1 MAAGLCSW
9 GRRRLVPRP
18 WRDRD
23 ARKGCGAP
31 PRVPPARLPPE
42 EEPLRDAHRGDPG
55 HALPAPAVPSP
66 ADAPEG
72 PLAGPGAAS
81 PQDRVPTPTREP
93 RGLRAVREVTPKVPG
108 QHLGLPRPAQGHP
121 SPHGCRQRPDPVTR
135 PPALGP
141 GARDTGG
148 GAPGLSG
155 HSWGPPWRECCQSA
169 SGSRCPPSRTALW
182 PLESHPPTDPPACDG
197 RATSGDRAP
206 AAPLEEGALRGCA
219 WGLPSASG
227 DTARTARDAPLRP
240 GLPQTTVPTR
250 RGEVVRPALQLA
262 CEAPLPIAVTRKA
275 RQREAGQEARALA
288 PPAGTPPATPV
299 STRHSAAPAPG
310 PQPWPR
316 GVAEGPA
323 CHRQDTRP
331 RTDAP
336 GMELAGVLSGVTL
349 DLRIVRKDGHLDAT
363 DSSVHE
369 RGLHSLGSSSL
380 SPEFCSFPH

>member
-121 SPHGCRQRPDPVTR
+121 SPHGCRPRPDPVTR

-148 GAPGLSG
+148 CSWALRTFLGAPV
-155 HSWGPPWRECCQSA
+155 
-169 SGSRCPPSRTALW
+169 
-182 PLESHPPTDPPACDG
+182 
-197 RATSGDRAP
+197 
-206 AAPLEEGALRGCA
+206 
-219 WGLPSASG
+219 
-227 DTARTARDAPLRP
+227 AR
-240 GLPQTTVPTR
+240 
-250 RGEVVRPALQLA
+250 
-262 CEAPLPIAVTRKA
+262 
-275 RQREAGQEARALA
+275 
-288 PPAGTPPATPV
+288 
-299 STRHSAAPAPG
+299 
-310 PQPWPR
+310 
-316 GVAEGPA
+316 
-323 CHRQDTRP
+323 
-331 RTDAP
+331 
-336 GMELAGVLSGVTL
+336 VLSECLRVT
-349 DLRIVRKDGHLDAT
+349 
-363 DSSVHE
+363 
-369 RGLHSLGSSSL
+369 L
-380 SPEFCSFPH
+380 SPEPHGSVASGEPSAHGPAGV

>member
-18 WRDRD
+18 WRDRH

-121 SPHGCRQRPDPVTR
+121 SPHGCRPRPDPVTR
-135 PPALGP
+135 TPALGP
-141 GARDTGG
+141 GARDMGG

-262 CEAPLPIAVTRKA
+262 CEAPLPIAVT
-275 RQREAGQEARALA
+275 
-288 PPAGTPPATPV
+288 
-299 STRHSAAPAPG
+299 S
-310 PQPWPR
+310 
-316 GVAEGPA
+316 EGPSEGGRA
-323 CHRQDTRP
+323 GGTGSGATGRDPARHARLHEAQCRPSARPAAMATGRRRGARLSQTGHTPQDGRP
-331 RTDAP
+331 RDGACW
-336 GMELAGVLSGVTL
+336 GSE
-349 DLRIVRKDGHLDAT
+349 RGHLGPT
-363 DSSVHE
+363 DRQEGRTS
-369 RGLHSLGSSSL
+369 RRYRLFR
-380 SPEFCSFPH
+380 P

>member
-121 SPHGCRQRPDPVTR
+121 SPHGCRPRPDPVTR
-135 PPALGP
+135 TPALGP

-148 GAPGLSG
+148 VLLGSQDIPGG
-155 HSWGPPWRECCQSA
+155 
-169 SGSRCPPSRTALW
+169 
-182 PLESHPPTDPPACDG
+182 
-197 RATSGDRAP
+197 
-206 AAPLEEGALRGCA
+206 
-219 WGLPSASG
+219 
-227 DTARTARDAPLRP
+227 
-240 GLPQTTVPTR
+240 
-250 RGEVVRPALQLA
+250 
-262 CEAPLPIAVTRKA
+262 
-275 RQREAGQEARALA
+275 
-288 PPAGTPPATPV
+288 
-299 STRHSAAPAPG
+299 
-310 PQPWPR
+310 PR
-316 GVAEGPA
+316 GASAVRVPQGHAVPRAARLCGLWRA
-323 CHRQDTRP
+323 IRP
-331 RTDAP
+331 RTRRR
-336 GMELAGVLSGVTL
+336 VTAEPRL
-349 DLRIVRKDGHLDAT
+349 GTARQP
-363 DSSVHE
+363 
-369 RGLHSLGSSSL
+369 LH
-380 SPEFCSFPH
+380 